1 MNNFKLLVLGGG
13 ITGLAIAEA
22 ALTKGIPTCV
32 VEASLPGQ
40 QTSNNTLRI
49 IHGGF
54 RYLQNAN
61 LPRVIR
67 SLRDQNFVA
76 NNYPEETAQLA
87 CLMPLTKNGLKSRYP
102 VSVANCFYASL
113 MKLASSPLSTPT
125 ILTPQ
130 ELQAISPTIPFD
142 APHGA
147 LLWHDLVMTNPQGIT
162 DKLTTSIQERNGM
175 LRTHT
180 IAESIRPAPGGYEVI
195 TTTGEVLQTKNLV
208 NTLGPW
214 IHSLQTPETIAK
226 PEYAWCRGINLVVK
240 KQLHPTYAV
249 GLQSRE
255 GRLFFCV
262 PRGNHTAIGTWYTPC
277 PAPTLQDT
285 QASRHDAPSE
295 NTNEAAIRLFIH
307 SFNRTSTTYQ
317 IAEEDLVSVDSGILP
332 MRRDL
337 ASGPDLYGDAIVTN
351 QNQYIEVLST
361 KYTTFHSQATSIVKL
376 LTL

>member
-1 MNNFKLLVLGGG
+1 M
-13 ITGLAIAEA
+13 
-22 ALTKGIPTCV
+22 
-32 VEASLPGQ
+32 
-40 QTSNNTLRI
+40 
-49 IHGGF
+49 
-54 RYLQNAN
+54 
-61 LPRVIR
+61 
-67 SLRDQNFVA
+67 
-76 NNYPEETAQLA
+76 
-87 CLMPLTKNGLKSRYP
+87 
-102 VSVANCFYASL
+102 
-113 MKLASSPLSTPT
+113 
-125 ILTPQ
+125 
-130 ELQAISPTIPFD
+130 
-142 APHGA
+142 
-147 LLWHDLVMTNPQGIT
+147 
-162 DKLTTSIQERNGM
+162 
-175 LRTHT
+175 
-180 IAESIRPAPGGYEVI
+180 
-195 TTTGEVLQTKNLV
+195 LQTKNLV